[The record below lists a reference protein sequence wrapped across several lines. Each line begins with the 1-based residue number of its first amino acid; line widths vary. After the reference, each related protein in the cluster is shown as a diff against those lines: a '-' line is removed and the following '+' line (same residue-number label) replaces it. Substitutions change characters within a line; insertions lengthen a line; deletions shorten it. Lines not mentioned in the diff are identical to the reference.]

1 MLFALASERVKYLCT
16 QQPGYPRCL
25 IVHKESLFEGKSKK
39 QKLDFLSSA
48 FGQHNGA
55 FGGLRNGRS
64 VTYPKREVKPTSKL
78 NAVLWQ
84 HNSE

>member
-1 MLFALASERVKYLCT
+1 MD
-16 QQPGYPRCL
+16 
-25 IVHKESLFEGKSKK
+25 KESLFEEKSKEK
-39 QKLDFLSSA
+39 KLVFFPRLAGSTRA
-48 FGQHNGA
+48 C
-55 FGGLRNGRS
+55 GGLRNWRS